1 MNGPNF
7 QTLTGGSFFQGSG
20 DSYHTGIPASFYQTT
35 GYSAGVGIHSY
46 NGPGYAQYVA
56 MPLASFAATL
66 SFYGI
71 GSVWAHMGRS
81 RGMTRAR
88 EEITM
93 CAQTP
98 APCHIKGPFTPHR
111 CLKNSLLT
119 RLLVYHAAGYLVF
132 LANPFFGVIGVSYQA
147 GDGGVLWAGP
157 GAGTIGA

>member
-1 MNGPNF
+1 MEICEYQVNGPNF

-20 DSYHTGIPASFYQTT
+20 NSYHTGIPASFYQTT

-66 SFYGI
+66 SFYGV

-81 RGMTRAR
+81 RGMACAR
-88 EEITM
+88 HEYHYVDTDN
-93 CAQTP
+93 CAPRMSQMS
-98 APCHIKGPFTPHR
+98 K
-111 CLKNSLLT
+111 LT
-119 RLLVYHAAGYLVF
+119 HLLVYHAAGYLVF
-132 LANPFFGVIGVSYQA
+132 LANPFFGVVGVSYQA
-147 GDGGVLWAGP
+147 GDGAVLWAGP